1 LGVVGDGL
9 INNTNTNYRAY
20 KLKKLLFSRAANQA
34 WTPAP
39 WCTEEGLD
47 LARRL
52 LKLNPKQPLALADA
66 LAHPFLSAC

>member
-1 LGVVGDGL
+1 M
-9 INNTNTNYRAY
+9 TNTNANFNYNDRGD

-52 LKLNPKQPLALADA
+52 LKLNPKKRLALADA
-66 LAHPFLSAC
+66 LAHPFLSCVCGW